1 MLESRGSFELAKSAA
16 KGKALAAMVIPPT
29 QLPLHPAMVKRKH
42 ESGKVDNPLVAR
54 ELRYSERPAGKC
66 STQIPNGQ
74 PNDCSD
80 YSNADDNFQ
89 EEVIALQRQQT
100 TLQIQPNRIV
110 ELLAVSQNINKFP
123 QER

>member
-1 MLESRGSFELAKSAA
+1 MLESRGLFELAKSAA
-16 KGKALAAMVIPPT
+16 KGQALAAMVIPPT
-29 QLPLHPAMVKRKH
+29 QLPLHPPMVKRKH
-42 ESGKVDNPLVAR
+42 ESGKVDNPLVAG

-66 STQIPNGQ
+66 STQ
-74 PNDCSD
+74 
-80 YSNADDNFQ
+80 A
-89 EEVIALQRQQT
+89 IALQRQQT

>member
-1 MLESRGSFELAKSAA
+1 
-16 KGKALAAMVIPPT
+16 MVIPPT
-29 QLPLHPAMVKRKH
+29 QLPLHPPMMKLKH
-42 ESGKVDNPLVAR
+42 ESGKVDNLLVAR

-89 EEVIALQRQQT
+89 EEAIALQRQQT

>member
-16 KGKALAAMVIPPT
+16 KGKALTAMVIPPT
-29 QLPLHPAMVKRKH
+29 QLPLHPPMMKLKH
-42 ESGKVDNPLVAR
+42 ESGKVDNLLVAR

-89 EEVIALQRQQT
+89 EKAIAAT
-100 TLQIQPNRIV
+100 ADHPTDPTK
-110 ELLAVSQNINKFP
+110 SY
-123 QER
+123 